1 MDPKAQPSVSE
12 AAKRE
17 QATSD
22 EVQASLDLPEYP
34 GASVVENVKLVSET
48 LSPDEVRLELV
59 RKSADAP
66 DKVVKFYESNLGEKA
81 SGEPGHQE
89 IFGRTQRGNFVRV
102 HVDSDGSGSK
112 FTLNVISYAK
122 K

>member
-12 AAKRE
+12 TAKRE
-17 QATSD
+17 QATAE
-22 EVQASLDLPEYP
+22 EVKASLDLPEYP
-34 GASVVENVKLVSET
+34 GATVIENVKLVSET

-66 DKVVKFYESNLGEKA
+66 DKVVKFFESNLGEKA
-81 SGEPGHQE
+81 GGEPGHQE